1 MAKINFQTQNKKLNS
16 LDFSEFDA
24 VKVSVASPEEIR
36 AWSHGEVKKPE
47 TINYRTFKP
56 ERDGLF
62 CDRIFG
68 PTKDWECHCGKYK
81 YIKHKGTICDR
92 CGVEVAESKV
102 RRERFAHIE
111 LAVPVAHLWFL
122 RKPPSRIGILLNMKI
137 SDLEK
142 VIYYTKYVVTENL
155 KDCAGISSFVEK
167 SMLLKEEEFELF
179 KYGINNPIV
188 KEEFKNIL
196 DGIVYEKVVLDND
209 SDKALKQLKGLVKIQ
224 ANLSKISPHEVARK
238 IFDNIKKGG
247 IYYKTYFRPHSVYCY
262 DDLDSVSRR
271 EIKKIIFEKFGIRE
285 TVFITELG
293 RKIKIEFFDIETGS
307 AYDRLREDFNA
318 LKKYEGYLRV
328 EISKIDIPFLKS
340 FSGRDEENV
349 VLLEEND
356 IESLQNGFGSR
367 LKVDIGASAIRG
379 LLEELNFE
387 DEARNIYA
395 EVKKTK
401 SDAERAR
408 LIRKLRVVE
417 GFLNSQTRPEWMILT
432 VLPVIPPDLRP
443 LVALDGGRFA
453 ASDLNDLYRR
463 IINRNNRLRH
473 IEQLK
478 APLVMINNEK
488 RLLQE
493 AVDALIDNES
503 RPRPAIGAGNR
514 SLKSLSDTLKGKQ
527 GRFRQNLLGKR
538 VDYSGR
544 SVIVVGP
551 DLRLN
556 QCGLPKEMALE
567 LFKPFIIR
575 ELIKNE
581 NATLKSAKRMLERGD
596 AKVWNILEKVTRSH
610 PVLLNRA
617 PTLHRLGIQ
626 AFEPVLVEGKSIQ
639 LHPLT
644 CSAFNAD
651 FDGDQMAV
659 HLPISIE
666 AQLEAKVLMMATK
679 NILSPTSGKP
689 ITVPSQDMVL
699 GSCYLTKEKL
709 GVPGEGKIFSSVNEV
724 ISAYQ
729 TNKVDLQARIKVL
742 GITSIR
748 DEKLTDDEQLDL
760 AKWENYKSEDGR
772 RVINYTTVGRVIFNE
787 HLPKNEAG
795 VYALGYQNENMTKGE
810 LGAIVDR
817 CYKELGQ
824 FRTTILLD
832 EIKKIGYK
840 YATLAGVSISI
851 DEMKVPPKKD
861 KMVKEAQEKIK
872 EIEKQAK
879 LGLITESERY
889 NKIIDIWTRVTDE
902 VADIMFDEMRKEET
916 GIYKKGQKRFNSI
929 FMMADSGAR
938 GSRQQVRQLA
948 GMRGLMAKPQ
958 KKLTG
963 GVGEI
968 IETPIVS
975 NFREGLT
982 VLEYFVSTHGGR
994 KGLADTALKTAEAGY
1009 LTRRLVDVAHDV
1021 VVREEDCGTV
1031 NGVFIG
1037 TLRSGDEIV
1046 EKLDERV
1053 VGRVALDNVVD
1064 VIHDE
1069 IIVKRGE
1076 IITSEKARKLVK
1088 EGIDKIGIRS
1098 ILTCESQHGVCA
1110 KCYGVN
1116 PATGKE
1122 VEVGEAVGIV
1132 AAQSIGEPG
1141 TQLTLRTFH
1150 IGGAASRVV
1159 QRSEVYAE
1167 SSGIVEYY
1175 NLKTIQN
1182 RKGET
1187 IVLSRNTELAY
1198 TEYPVHR
1205 RQVYQ
1210 IPYGAIIEIQN
1221 GRKVEIKSDLLSG
1234 MNKNVLIAKWDPH
1247 SKPIISEFDGKV
1259 HFVDVKDGVT
1269 LQREKSKMT
1278 GQIERV
1284 IIESLSGRR
1293 SPRIIVKKI
1302 DENIVEYP
1310 LPVGTTLVINNGDS
1324 VRIGDILAK
1333 IPQEVSKS
1341 KDITGGLPRVAE
1353 LFEGRKPR
1361 NAAVISEIDGIVHL
1375 VGATVKGNAKV
1386 ELENPETDMKKSY
1399 LVPAG
1404 RHLVVYEGDRV
1415 KEGEALS
1422 DGAINPHDI
1431 LKVNGPKEV
1440 QEYLVNEIQQVYRL
1454 QGVTISDKHIE
1465 IIVRQMLSNV
1475 RITDSGDS
1483 KYLNG
1488 EIVSKHKYEEDRKIV
1503 KKKGGRP
1510 PVAHPVLLGITKASL
1525 SSDSFVSAAS
1535 FQETTRILTEAA
1547 VSGQVDH
1554 LRGLKENVSIGHLI
1568 PAGTGLVGFRSNSV
1582 DGIGDAVTVISN
1594 E

>member
-1 MAKINFQTQNKKLNS
+1 MTKINFQTQKKKAGKLN
-16 LDFSEFDA
+16 FSNFDA
-24 VKVSVASPEEIR
+24 VKLTVASPEQIR
-36 AWSHGEVKKPE
+36 EMSYGEVKKPE

-81 YIKHKGTICDR
+81 YIKHKGTVCDR
-92 CGVEVAESKV
+92 CGVEVTESKV
-102 RRERFAHIE
+102 RRERFGHID

-155 KDCAGISSFVEK
+155 KDRADVSSFVEK
-167 SMLLKEEEFELF
+167 GMLLRDEEYDLF
-179 KYGINNPIV
+179 KYGMNSPVV
-188 KEEFKNIL
+188 KEEFKNVF
-196 DGIVYEKVVLDND
+196 DGIVMEEVILDEDEK
-209 SDKALKQLKGLVKIQ
+209 KALKQLKTLVKHQ
-224 ANLSKISPHEVARK
+224 ADNAGISSDEAANKIAE
-238 IFDNIKKGG
+238 NIEKGDT
-247 IYYKTYFRPHSVYCY
+247 YYKCYFKSHCVYY
-262 DDLDSVSRR
+262 YSDLDSSQRS
-271 EIKKIIFEKFGIRE
+271 EIKKVLSAHFEKGE
-285 TVFITELG
+285 TVSITEPDK
-293 RKIKIEFFDIETGS
+293 RIRIEFFDIEKDNVFS
-307 AYDRLREDFNA
+307 DLRKNP
-318 LKKYEGYLRV
+318 EGLMKFEGNLRI
-328 EISKIDIPFLKS
+328 EISRNDIPFMRNFAKP
-340 FSGRDEENV
+340 ENF
-349 VLLEEND
+349 VLLEESD
-356 IESLQNGFGSR
+356 IKKLKEGFGDN
-367 LKVDIGASAIRG
+367 LKVDIGASAVRK
-379 LLEELNFE
+379 LLEEINLE
-387 DEARNIYA
+387 EEAKNIHI
-395 EVKKTK
+395 EIKKTK

-417 GFLNSQTRPEWMILT
+417 GFFESNTRPEWMILT
-432 VLPVIPPDLRP
+432 ILPVIPPDLRP

-453 ASDLNDLYRR
+453 TSDLNDLYRR

-478 APLVMINNEK
+478 APAVMINNEK

-493 AVDALIDNES
+493 AVDALIDNDART
-503 RPRPAIGAGNR
+503 RPVTGPGNR
-514 SLKSLSDTLKGKQ
+514 PLKSLSDTLKGKQ

-551 DLRLN
+551 TLKLH

-575 ELIKNE
+575 ELIKQE
-581 NATLKSAKRMLERGD
+581 NATLKSARRMLERGD
-596 AKVWNILEKVTRSH
+596 AKVWNILEKVTKDH

-644 CSAFNAD
+644 CAAFNAD

-659 HLPISIE
+659 HLPISLE
-666 AQLEAKVLMMATK
+666 AQLEAKVLMMATR
-679 NILSPTSGKP
+679 NILSPASGKP
-689 ITVPSQDMVL
+689 IAVPSQDMVL
-699 GSCYLTKEKL
+699 GCCFLTKEKS
-709 GVPGEGKIFSSVNEV
+709 GVNGEGKIFSSVDEV

-729 TNKVDLQARIKVL
+729 SKKVDIHAKIKVV
-742 GITSIR
+742 GVTNIR
-748 DEKLTDDEQLDL
+748 DEKLKENEQSSVD
-760 AKWENYKSEDGR
+760 KWKNYKDEEGKEI
-772 RVINYTTVGRVIFNE
+772 INYTTVGRIVFNE
-787 HLPKNEAG
+787 HLPKNEDG
-795 VYALGYQNENMTKGE
+795 SYALGYQNKSMTKKE
-810 LGAIVDR
+810 LGMLVDR

-824 FRTTILLD
+824 YRTVILLD
-832 EIKKIGYK
+832 EIKKVGYK

-851 DEMKVPPKKD
+851 DEMKVPQKKE
-861 KMVKEAQEKIK
+861 KLVKEAKDNIK

-902 VADIMFDEMRKEET
+902 VADIMFDEMRKEEAEP
-916 GIYKKGQKRFNSI
+916 YKENENRFNSI

-968 IETPIVS
+968 IETPIIS

-982 VLEYFVSTHGGR
+982 VLEYFISTHGGR

-1009 LTRRLVDVAHDV
+1009 LTRRLIDVAHDV
-1021 VVREEDCGTV
+1021 VVREHDCKTV

-1037 TLRSGDEIV
+1037 TLQSGDEIV
-1046 EKLDERV
+1046 EKIDERV
-1053 VGRVALDNVVD
+1053 VGRIALDNVVD
-1064 VIHDE
+1064 IVRDE
-1069 IIVKRGE
+1069 LIVKRGE
-1076 IITSEKARKLVK
+1076 LITPEKAQKLL
-1088 EGIDKIGIRS
+1088 EAGIDKIGIRS
-1098 ILTCESQHGVCA
+1098 VLTCESEHGVCA

-1116 PATGKE
+1116 PATGKM
-1122 VEVGEAVGIV
+1122 VEVGEAVGII

-1159 QRSEVYAE
+1159 QRSEIYAE
-1167 SSGIVEYY
+1167 NNGTADYY
-1175 NLKTIQN
+1175 NLRTIKN
-1182 RKGET
+1182 KDGDT
-1187 IVLSRNTELAY
+1187 IVLSRNTELAF
-1198 TEYPVHR
+1198 TEFPIHR

-1210 IPYGAIIEIQN
+1210 IPYGAIIKVQD
-1221 GRKVEIKSDLLSG
+1221 GQKVEVKTDPSTGIK
-1234 MNKNVLIAKWDPH
+1234 KNVLIAKWDPH
-1247 SKPIISEFDGKV
+1247 SKPIISEFDGTV
-1259 HFVDVKDGVT
+1259 EFVDVKDGVT
-1269 LQREKSKMT
+1269 LQKEKSKIT

-1284 IIESLSGRR
+1284 IIEHPADRK
-1293 SPRIIVKKI
+1293 SPRILVKK
-1302 DENIVEYP
+1302 DGKTVAEYP
-1310 LPVGTTLVINNGDS
+1310 LPADTTLVVHDGNKIQAGD
-1324 VRIGDILAK
+1324 VLAK
-1333 IPQEVSKS
+1333 IPQEISKS
-1341 KDITGGLPRVAE
+1341 RDITGGLPRVAE
-1353 LFEGRKPR
+1353 LFEGRKPK
-1361 NAAVISEIDGIVHL
+1361 NAAVVSEIDGIVHL
-1375 VGATVKGNAKV
+1375 LGPTPKGNLKV
-1386 ELENPETDMKKSY
+1386 EVENQETKMKKEY
-1399 LVPAG
+1399 LIPLG

-1415 KEGEALS
+1415 REGESLS

-1431 LKVNGPKEV
+1431 LKVKGPKEV

-1454 QGVTISDKHIE
+1454 QGVTINDKHIE

-1475 RITDSGDS
+1475 RIVDSGDS
-1483 KYLNG
+1483 KFLNG
-1488 EIVSKHKYEEDRKIV
+1488 EIVSRYKYETDRRNV
-1503 KKKGGRP
+1503 KGKSGKQ
-1510 PVAHPVLLGITKASL
+1510 PVAHPILLGITKASL
-1525 SSDSFVSAAS
+1525 SSDSFISAAS

-1547 VSGQVDH
+1547 VSGQIDT

-1568 PAGTGLVGFRSNSV
+1568 PAGTGLKNIDTGKK
-1582 DGIGDAVTVISN
+1582 
-1594 E
+1594 